1 MHTLSTEASS
11 TDEKN
16 ASLEEALE
24 LIRDDLDKVDQE
36 FRKNLTSNVPII
48 SAVGEHLLLSGGK
61 RFRPILLLLSAKL
74 CGYEGDRHICMASLV
89 EFVHTATL
97 LHDDVVDKAELRRG
111 NASANSIWGNEASVL
126 VGDFLFTKSFSLAVE
141 NGNWEV
147 FRALSR
153 ATTLMAEGEL
163 EELIKTNDLSLTE
176 ENYLSII
183 LRKTAFLISAAAQ
196 IGAILGKVSKEKEKA
211 LSDFGM
217 DVGMAFQLTDDN
229 LDYTSRKEEFGK
241 KIGIDLQDGKITLP
255 LIFTLNQ
262 CDEEE
267 RTIVRKSVESR
278 PLTEEAFL
286 NVVNM
291 IERYR
296 GIHYT
301 WKRAKAYVEKAKDHL
316 RLFPNSKEREALYSI
331 GRLYLGE
338 KIISDHAGSIS
349 DYRMMVRT

>member
-1 MHTLSTEASS
+1 MMHTLSTEASS

-316 RLFPNSKEREALYSI
+316 RLFPNSKEREALYSLADYI
-331 GRLYLGE
+331 LERRL
-338 KIISDHAGSIS
+338 
-349 DYRMMVRT
+349 